1 MTTVSPTHYH
11 GVNAFFGFM
20 SKSFHSAL
28 KGFFCIIE
36 CIVGLAI
43 LVTVIL
49 FIVVATGFLLNSIL
63 F

>member
-20 SKSFHSAL
+20 SKSCQSAL
-28 KGFFCIIE
+28 KGSFFIMECII
-36 CIVGLAI
+36 VLAI
-43 LVTVIL
+43 IVSVLL
-49 FIVVATGFLLNSIL
+49 FVVVAIGFLLHSIV